1 MVGEVVMFVCF
12 DVWQIKL
19 LCFTYDIIG
28 WLRFIKQ
35 KKALVYYKD
44 DDDWTAVEFIV
55 NNKH

>member
-1 MVGEVVMFVCF
+1 MLQRLANKTALF
-12 DVWQIKL
+12 
-19 LCFTYDIIG
+19 YDIIG

-55 NNKH
+55 NNKHRSRS

>member
-1 MVGEVVMFVCF
+1 MFVCF